1 MNQAL
6 HPTIAAS
13 LAPFMPN
20 AWPGLA
26 TRRPCRGDTAQITFM
41 GFDLLVEL
49 DYQGTVE
56 GILNAQGDDCLCVFQ
71 DWAISKIQHL
81 ANAEVVNEYRLSK
94 ELA

>member
-1 MNQAL
+1 MSAV
-6 HPTIAAS
+6 HPTIMQS
-13 LAPFMPN
+13 LKPFMPN
-20 AWPGLA
+20 AWPGLT
-26 TRRPCRGDTAQITFM
+26 TRRPSRGDTAQITFM

-81 ANAEVVNEYRLSK
+81 ANAKVRREHQLSM
-94 ELA
+94 EPS